1 MNAPPPSPL
10 TYLQFHSRGGDL
22 RLISPFLVTAPTHA
36 IDLIDRLGFAPVF
49 SLGTAEWQSVPDTP
63 GVYVL
68 FDREETIYV
77 GMAGRDRKGS
87 LRRRLRDHASGQI
100 VNMFAQYLLFDRLL
114 FTDDP
119 PRTPREA
126 TLRCRE
132 YIRKYCAARYLALDN
147 KADAVRIEKTL
158 RQALNPSFNG
168 TG

>member
-1 MNAPPPSPL
+1 M
-10 TYLQFHSRGGDL
+10 
-22 RLISPFLVTAPTHA
+22 TASTNA
-36 IDLIDRLGFAPVF
+36 IDFINRLGFAPVF
-49 SLGTAEWQSVPDTP
+49 SLGTADWQSVPETP

-68 FDREETIYV
+68 FDREEIIYV

-132 YIRKYCAARYLALDN
+132 YIREYCAARYLALDD

>member
-1 MNAPPPSPL
+1 MAPADSN
-10 TYLQFHSRGGDL
+10 
-22 RLISPFLVTAPTHA
+22 
-36 IDLIDRLGFAPVF
+36 DLIDRLGFAPVF
-49 SLGTAEWQSVPDTP
+49 SLGSADWNSVPDTP
-63 GVYVL
+63 GAYVI
-68 FDREETIYV
+68 FDREEAIYV
-77 GMAGRDRKGS
+77 GMAGRDGKGS

-126 TLRCRE
+126 RLCCRAYVRE
-132 YIRKYCAARYLALDN
+132 YCVARFLSVDH
-147 KADAVRIEKTL
+147 KADAIHVEKNL